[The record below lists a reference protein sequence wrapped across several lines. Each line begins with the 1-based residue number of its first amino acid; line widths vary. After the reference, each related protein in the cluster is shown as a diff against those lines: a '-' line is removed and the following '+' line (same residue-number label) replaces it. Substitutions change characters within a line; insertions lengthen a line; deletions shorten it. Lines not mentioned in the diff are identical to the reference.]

1 MRLVEQV
8 VEHEPGILA
17 RTRRATHL
25 EDWYFQGHFPGE
37 PVVPAVVLIE
47 LIAQTAGLAASPG
60 SERGMRVAAVGGFKF
75 PESVTAGATL
85 EVSAHVVGRF
95 GALIKVE
102 GVATVEGRPVA
113 SGSLTLAELS
123 P

>member
-8 VEHEPGILA
+8 VEHEPGISA
-17 RTRRATHL
+17 RTLRPTRDD
-25 EDWYFQGHFPGE
+25 DWFFQGHFPGE
-37 PVVPAVVLIE
+37 PVVPAIVLIE
-47 LIAQTAGLAASPG
+47 LIAQTAGLAASPDG
-60 SERGMRVAAVGGFKF
+60 ARSMRVAAVGGFKF

-85 EVSAHVVGRF
+85 EVSAQVVGKF

-102 GVATVEGRPVA
+102 GVVCVEGRLVA
-113 SGSLTLAELS
+113 RGSLTLADWS